1 MKKTLIAFGAL
12 LMIVALAA
20 CGNSSSKETVKT
32 QLGTS
37 KLSIVLPE
45 GFVATEDDFGED

>member
-1 MKKTLIAFGAL
+1 MKKTMTVVLAL
-12 LMIVALAA
+12 LMLLTFAA
-20 CGNSSSKETVKT
+20 CGNGTDKAVEKT

-45 GFVATEDDFGED
+45 GFAEATFTPH